1 MAMKTPDR
9 MQQIE
14 ELFLAALEHQPGE
27 RTAYLSAAC
36 GSDAKLVE
44 DVQKLIAAHEQSG
57 SFMDSPAYQ
66 SLAEH
71 RVDPA
76 TQLQIGHQLGQYR
89 ILGMI
94 GRGGMGEVYLAQ
106 DSRLRRRV
114 ALKLLPAHV
123 TRDEQ
128 RLKRFQQ
135 EAYAASAL
143 SHPNILT
150 VYDIG
155 EQDDAHFIATEY
167 IEGETLRQL
176 MKRVK
181 VTLELT
187 LEIALQIAAALSAAH
202 ATGIIHRDIKPENIM
217 VRPDGYV
224 KVLDFGLAKL
234 VGPAE
239 PQTGASA
246 LQAIN
251 TETGMVMGTI
261 NYMSPEQAR
270 GKALDVRTDI
280 FSFGI
285 VLYEMVAGC
294 VPFAGESGADVLVAL
309 LEKDPLPL
317 AELAPD
323 VPPELQRIVSKT
335 LRRERDRRY
344 QTMQDL
350 LADLKALREEI
361 QVQAKLERSGSLEPG
376 SGGTRPKALIAG
388 QEASSEARARSINDA
403 SARTTSSAE
412 YLVSEI
418 KQHKKSTLL
427 VLLVVVIAA
436 IGLGYYLLP
445 KNPEAALDS
454 IAVLPFVNQNQDP
467 ETEYRSDGLTE
478 SIINDL
484 AQLPALRVIARSSV
498 FRYKGKETDPLKA
511 GKELG
516 VRAVL
521 TGRLLQRGDS
531 LSISVELMDVREN
544 KQLWGQQYEQKV
556 ADLLSMQRNIARD
569 ISANLRLKLSGAD
582 RSRASKH
589 YTESAAAYQLYLKGR
604 FYWNERT
611 GEALKKS
618 IDYFNQAIEIDPG
631 DALSYAGLAD
641 AFVLIPNYSAGS
653 PQEYYPK
660 AKAAAR
666 KALEL
671 DETLAE
677 AHTSLAQ
684 ALFAYDWNFAE
695 SSREFQRGI
704 ELNPNYATAR
714 HWYANST
721 LLAMGRF
728 DEAIAEGRRAREL
741 DPLSLIINADL
752 GADYFYAR
760 QYDNALEQLRK
771 TIEMDQGFYTAQ
783 YFSGMAYAMKGA
795 FPEAIA
801 AYKRAQQLSDDPFVL
816 AYLGHAFAASGKRE
830 EALKTLNQLKAIARQ
845 RYVPAYGFAIIYAAI
860 GEKDQAFQW
869 LEKLYQDRA
878 FDLAFIKVDPFF
890 DTLRSDPRFAD
901 LARRVGI

>member
-14 ELFLAALEHQPGE
+14 ELFLAALEYQPGE

-36 GSDAKLVE
+36 GKDAELFEEVRKLV
-44 DVQKLIAAHEQSG
+44 AAHEQGG
-57 SFMDSPAYQ
+57 SFMDSPAFE
-66 SLAEH
+66 SKAASFA
-71 RVDPA
+71 DSA
-76 TQLQIGHQLGQYR
+76 TQLQIGCQLGQYR
-89 ILGMI
+89 ILKMI

-106 DSRLRRRV
+106 DSKLHRRV
-114 ALKLLPAHV
+114 ALKLLPARV

-128 RLKRFQQ
+128 CLKRFQQ

-143 SHPNILT
+143 SHPNILA

-155 EQDDAHFIATEY
+155 EQDDSHFIATEY
-167 IEGETLRQL
+167 IEGETLRQ
-176 MKRVK
+176 MMMNRGK
-181 VTLELT
+181 VTT
-187 LEIALQIAAALSAAH
+187 GQALEIAIQVATALSAAH

-217 VRPDGYV
+217 VRSDGYV

-234 VGPAE
+234 AE
-239 PQTGASA
+239 PSGPQTGASA
-246 LQAIN
+246 LEVIK
-251 TETGMVMGTI
+251 TEPGMVMGTLS
-261 NYMSPEQAR
+261 YMSPEQAR
-270 GKALDVRTDI
+270 GKALDARTDI
-280 FSFGI
+280 FSLGI

-294 VPFAGESGADVLVAL
+294 VPFAGESNADILVAI
-309 LEKDPLPL
+309 LEKEPPPLV
-317 AELAPD
+317 D
-323 VPPELQRIVSKT
+323 VPPELQRIISKT
-335 LRRERDRRY
+335 LRRDRDERY
-344 QTMQDL
+344 QTMQGI
-350 LADLKALREEI
+350 LAELKDLKEEI
-361 QVQAKLERSGSLEPG
+361 QVRAKLDRSGNPATLVAGPEI
-376 SGGTRPKALIAG
+376 SGEAKAQKISNV
-388 QEASSEARARSINDA
+388 ES
-403 SARTTSSAE
+403 RTTSSVE
-412 YLVSEI
+412 YLVNEI
-418 KQHKKSTLL
+418 KRHKKMALLTLL
-427 VLLVVVIAA
+427 LFSIVA
-436 IGLGYYLLP
+436 INIGYYLLA
-445 KNPEAALDS
+445 KDSEGALDS
-454 IAVLPFVNQNQDP
+454 IAVLPFVNQNHDP

-478 SIINDL
+478 NIINDL

-498 FRYKGKETDPLKA
+498 FRYKGKEIDPLVA

-521 TGRLLQRGDS
+521 TGRILQRGDN
-531 LSISVELMDVREN
+531 LSISVELTDVREN

-556 ADLLSMQRNIARD
+556 TDLLAMERNIAKA
-569 ISANLRLKLSGAD
+569 ISTNLRLKLSGAD
-582 RSRASKH
+582 QSRVTKH
-589 YTESAAAYQLYLKGR
+589 YTENPAAYQLYLKGR

-618 IDYFNQAIEIDPG
+618 LEYFNQAIEIDPH

-653 PQEYYPK
+653 PHEFYPK

-695 SSREFQRGI
+695 SSREFQRAI

-728 DEAIAEGRRAREL
+728 DEAIREGRRAQEL

-760 QYDNALEQLRK
+760 QYDLSIEQLRK
-771 TIEMDQGFYTAQ
+771 TIEMDQGFYTAH
-783 YFSGMAYAMKGA
+783 YFLGMAYAMKGA
-795 FPEAIA
+795 FTEAIA
-801 AYKRAQQLSDDPFVL
+801 EYRRAQQLSDDPFVL
-816 AYLGHAFAASGKRE
+816 AYLGHAFAASGNRG
-830 EALKTLNQLKAIARQ
+830 EALKMLNQLKAIARQ
-845 RYVPAYGFAIIYAAI
+845 RYVPAYGFAIVYAAI
-860 GEKDQAFQW
+860 GEKDQAFEW

-878 FDLAFIKVDPFF
+878 FDIAYINVDPFF
-890 DTLRSDPRFAD
+890 DKLRTDPRFVD
-901 LARRVGI
+901 LVRRVGL

>member
-1 MAMKTPDR
+1 MAMKNPDR

-14 ELFLAALEHQPGE
+14 KLFLAALECQPGE
-27 RTAYLSAAC
+27 RTTYLFAAC
-36 GSDAKLVE
+36 GSDAKLFE
-44 DVQKLIAAHEQSG
+44 EVQKLIAAHEQVG
-57 SFMDSPAYQ
+57 SFMDLPAYEP
-66 SLAEH
+66 LAGNH
-71 RVDPA
+71 MDSA
-76 TQLQIGHQLGQYR
+76 MQLQVGCQLGQYR
-89 ILGMI
+89 ILKMI

-106 DSRLRRRV
+106 DSKLRRRV

-128 RLKRFQQ
+128 CLKRFQQ

-143 SHPNILT
+143 SHPNIIT

-155 EQDDAHFIATEY
+155 KQDDLHFIATEY
-167 IEGETLRQL
+167 IEGETLRQI
-176 MKRVK
+176 MMNRGKMTTRQA
-181 VTLELT
+181 
-187 LEIALQIAAALSAAH
+187 LEIAIQVAAALSAAH

-217 VRPDGYV
+217 MRSDGYV

-234 VGPAE
+234 AD

-246 LQAIN
+246 LQMID
-251 TETGMVMGTI
+251 TEPGILMGTLS
-261 NYMSPEQAR
+261 YMSPEQAR
-270 GKALDVRTDI
+270 GRSVDARTDI
-280 FSFGI
+280 FSLGI

-294 VPFAGESGADVLVAL
+294 APFAGESGADVLVAI
-309 LEKDPLPL
+309 LEREPPPL
-317 AELAPD
+317 AD
-323 VPPELQRIVSKT
+323 VLPELQRIISKT
-335 LRRERDRRY
+335 LRRDRDERY
-344 QTMQDL
+344 QTMQSL
-350 LADLKALREEI
+350 LADLKDLKEEI
-361 QVQAKLERSGSLEPG
+361 QVQAKLERSGSLELES
-376 SGGTRPKALIAG
+376 SGEAKAK
-388 QEASSEARARSINDA
+388 RINEVE
-403 SARTTSSAE
+403 ARTTSSAE
-412 YLVSEI
+412 YLVSQI
-418 KQHKKSTLL
+418 KRNKKIALL
-427 VLLVVVIAA
+427 ALLFIIIVA
-436 IGLGYYLLP
+436 IDIGYYLLKDSEGP
-445 KNPEAALDS
+445 IDS
-454 IAVLPFVNQNQDP
+454 IAVLPFVNQNHDP

-478 SIINDL
+478 TIINDL
-484 AQLPALRVIARSSV
+484 TQLPALRVIARNSV
-498 FRYKGKETDPLKA
+498 FRYKGKETDPLVA

-521 TGRLLQRGDS
+521 TGRLLQRGDN
-531 LSISVELMDVREN
+531 LSISVELTDVRKN

-556 ADLLSMQRNIARD
+556 TDLLAMERNIAKA
-569 ISANLRLKLSGAD
+569 ISTNLRLKLSGAD
-582 RSRASKH
+582 ESRMTKH
-589 YTESAAAYQLYLKGR
+589 YTENPAAYQLYLKGR

-618 IDYFNQAIEIDPG
+618 IEYFNQAIEIDPR

-653 PQEYYPK
+653 PQEFYPK

-695 SSREFQRGI
+695 SSREFRRAI

-728 DEAIAEGRRAREL
+728 DEAVAEGKRAQEL

-760 QYDNALEQLRK
+760 QYDRSIEQLRK
-771 TIEMDQGFYTAQ
+771 TIEMDQGFYTAH
-783 YFSGMAYAMKGA
+783 YFLGMAYAMKGA

-801 AYKRAQQLSDDPFVL
+801 EYRRAQQLSDDPFVL
-816 AYLGHAFAASGKRE
+816 AYLGHAFAASGKRA

-845 RYVPAYGFAIIYAAI
+845 RYVPAYGFAIVYAAI
-860 GEKDQAFQW
+860 GEKDHAFEW

-878 FDLAFIKVDPFF
+878 FDIAYINVDPFF
-890 DTLRSDPRFAD
+890 DQLRTDPRFAD
-901 LARRVGI
+901 LVRRVGL

>member
-1 MAMKTPDR
+1 MAMKNPDR

-14 ELFLAALEHQPGE
+14 KLFLAALEYQPGE
-27 RTAYLSAAC
+27 RTAYLFAAC
-36 GSDAKLVE
+36 GSDAKLFE
-44 DVQKLIAAHEQSG
+44 EVQKLIAAHEQVG
-57 SFMDSPAYQ
+57 SFMDLPAYEPVAGNHID
-66 SLAEH
+66 SAM
-71 RVDPA
+71 
-76 TQLQIGHQLGQYR
+76 QLQIGCQIGQYR
-89 ILGMI
+89 ILKMI

-106 DSRLRRRV
+106 DSKLRRRV

-128 RLKRFQQ
+128 CLKRFQQ

-143 SHPNILT
+143 SHPNIIT

-155 EQDDAHFIATEY
+155 KQDDLHFIATEY
-167 IEGETLRQL
+167 IEGETLRQI
-176 MKRVK
+176 MMNRGKM
-181 VTLELT
+181 TMGQA
-187 LEIALQIAAALSAAH
+187 LEIAIQVSAALSAAH

-217 VRPDGYV
+217 MRSDGYV

-234 VGPAE
+234 AD

-246 LQAIN
+246 LQMID
-251 TETGMVMGTI
+251 TEPGMLMGTLS
-261 NYMSPEQAR
+261 YMSPEQAR
-270 GKALDVRTDI
+270 GRSVDARTDI
-280 FSFGI
+280 FSLGI

-294 VPFAGESGADVLVAL
+294 APFTGESGADVLVAL
-309 LEKDPLPL
+309 LEREPPPL
-317 AELAPD
+317 AD
-323 VPPELQRIVSKT
+323 VSPELQRIISKT
-335 LRRERDRRY
+335 LRRDRDERY
-344 QTMQDL
+344 QTMQGL
-350 LADLKALREEI
+350 LADLKDLREEI

-376 SGGTRPKALIAG
+376 SGEVKAK
-388 QEASSEARARSINDA
+388 RINEIE
-403 SARTTSSAE
+403 ARTTSSAE

-418 KQHKKSTLL
+418 KRNKKIALL
-427 VLLVVVIAA
+427 VLLFIIIVA
-436 IGLGYYLLP
+436 IDIGYYLLKDSEGP
-445 KNPEAALDS
+445 IDS
-454 IAVLPFVNQNQDP
+454 IAVLPFVNQNHDP

-484 AQLPALRVIARSSV
+484 TQLAALRVIARNSV
-498 FRYKGKETDPLKA
+498 FRYKGKETDPLVA

-521 TGRLLQRGDS
+521 TGRLLQRGDN
-531 LSISVELMDVREN
+531 LSISVELTDVRKN

-556 ADLLSMQRNIARD
+556 TDLLAMERNIAKA
-569 ISANLRLKLSGAD
+569 ISTNLRLKLSGAD
-582 RSRASKH
+582 ESRMTKH
-589 YTESAAAYQLYLKGR
+589 YTENPAAYQLYLKGR

-618 IDYFNQAIEIDPG
+618 IEYFNQAIEIDPR

-653 PQEYYPK
+653 PQEFYPK

-695 SSREFQRGI
+695 SSREFRRAI

-721 LLAMGRF
+721 LLAMGQF
-728 DEAIAEGRRAREL
+728 DEAVAEGKRAQEL

-760 QYDNALEQLRK
+760 QYDRSIEQLRK
-771 TIEMDQGFYTAQ
+771 TIEMDQGFYTAH
-783 YFSGMAYAMKGA
+783 YFLGMAYAMKGA

-801 AYKRAQQLSDDPFVL
+801 EYRRAQQLSDDPFVL
-816 AYLGHAFAASGKRE
+816 AYLGHAFAASGKRG

-845 RYVPAYGFAIIYAAI
+845 RYVPAYGFAIVYAAI
-860 GEKDQAFQW
+860 GEKDHAFEW

-878 FDLAFIKVDPFF
+878 FDIAYINVDPFF
-890 DTLRSDPRFAD
+890 DQLRTDPRFAD
-901 LARRVGI
+901 LVRRVGL

>member
-1 MAMKTPDR
+1 MAMKNPDR

-14 ELFLAALEHQPGE
+14 KLFLAALECQPDE
-27 RTAYLSAAC
+27 RTAYLFAAC
-36 GSDAKLVE
+36 GSDAKLFE
-44 DVQKLIAAHEQSG
+44 EVQKLIAAHEQVG
-57 SFMDSPAYQ
+57 SFMDLPAYEPVAGNHID
-66 SLAEH
+66 SAM
-71 RVDPA
+71 
-76 TQLQIGHQLGQYR
+76 QLQVGCQLGQYR
-89 ILGMI
+89 ILKMI

-106 DSRLRRRV
+106 DSKLRRRV

-128 RLKRFQQ
+128 FLKRFQQ

-143 SHPNILT
+143 SHPNIIT

-155 EQDDAHFIATEY
+155 KQDDLHFIATEY
-167 IEGETLRQL
+167 IEGETLRQI
-176 MKRVK
+176 MMNPGKM
-181 VTLELT
+181 TMGQA
-187 LEIALQIAAALSAAH
+187 LEIAIQVAAALSAAH

-217 VRPDGYV
+217 MRSDGYV

-234 VGPAE
+234 AD

-246 LQAIN
+246 LQMID
-251 TETGMVMGTI
+251 TEPGVLMGTLS
-261 NYMSPEQAR
+261 YMSPEQAR
-270 GKALDVRTDI
+270 GRSVDARTDI
-280 FSFGI
+280 FSLGI

-294 VPFAGESGADVLVAL
+294 APFAGESGADILVAI
-309 LEKDPLPL
+309 LEKEPPPL
-317 AELAPD
+317 AD
-323 VPPELQRIVSKT
+323 VPPELQRIISKT
-335 LRRERDRRY
+335 LRRDRDERY

-350 LADLKALREEI
+350 LADLKDLREEI

-376 SGGTRPKALIAG
+376 SGEVKAK
-388 QEASSEARARSINDA
+388 RINDDH
-403 SARTTSSAE
+403 ARTTSSAE
-412 YLVSEI
+412 YLVSQI
-418 KQHKKSTLL
+418 KRNKKIALL
-427 VLLVVVIAA
+427 ALLFIIIVA
-436 IGLGYYLLP
+436 IDIGYFLLKDSEGP
-445 KNPEAALDS
+445 IDS
-454 IAVLPFVNQNQDP
+454 IAVLPFVNQNHDP

-478 SIINDL
+478 TIINDL
-484 AQLPALRVIARSSV
+484 TQLPTLRVIARNSV
-498 FRYKGKETDPLKA
+498 FRYKGKETDPLVA

-521 TGRLLQRGDS
+521 TGRLLQRGEN
-531 LSISVELMDVREN
+531 LSISVELTDVRKN

-556 ADLLSMQRNIARD
+556 TDLLAMERNIAKA
-569 ISANLRLKLSGAD
+569 ISTNLRLKLSGAD
-582 RSRASKH
+582 ESRMTKH
-589 YTESAAAYQLYLKGR
+589 YTENPAAYQLYLKGR

-618 IDYFNQAIEIDPG
+618 IEYFNQAIEIDPR

-653 PQEYYPK
+653 PQEFYPK

-695 SSREFQRGI
+695 SNREFRRAI

-721 LLAMGRF
+721 LLAMGQF
-728 DEAIAEGRRAREL
+728 DEAVAEGKRAQEL

-760 QYDNALEQLRK
+760 QYDRSIEQLRK
-771 TIEMDQGFYTAQ
+771 TIEMDQGFYTAH
-783 YFSGMAYAMKGA
+783 YFLGMAYAMKGA

-801 AYKRAQQLSDDPFVL
+801 EYRRAQQLSDDPFVL
-816 AYLGHAFAASGKRE
+816 AYLGHAFAASGKRG
-830 EALKTLNQLKAIARQ
+830 EALKTLDQLKAIARQ
-845 RYVPAYGFAIIYAAI
+845 RYVPAYGFAIVYAAI
-860 GEKDQAFQW
+860 GEKDHAFEW

-878 FDLAFIKVDPFF
+878 FDIAYINVDPFF
-890 DTLRSDPRFAD
+890 DQLRTDPRFTD
-901 LARRVGI
+901 LVRRVGL